1 MNDFDGAAVAFFEG
15 LRFDENNADLK
26 NGLEKKVEK
35 HHGVHFLNKK
45 QEKLTV
51 NQSNKNDILKLLGSP
66 STKSTFDNDLW
77 IYIERK
83 TDNSSLT
90 KFGSERIIV
99 NNVLLLEI
107 NSMGL
112 LETKEFLDLTNMQE
126 LKFAEQTT
134 ENQYKKNTFVYDFL
148 SSMRQKIND
157 PLGKRK
163 RN

>member
-1 MNDFDGAAVAFFEG
+1 MRKLFIFIIISLFISSCT
-15 LRFDENNADLK
+15 L
-26 NGLEKKVEK
+26 KKVEN

-45 QEKLTV
+45 QEKLSL

-107 NSMGL
+107 NNMGL
-112 LETKEFLDLTNMQE
+112 LKKKEFLDLTNMQE

-163 RN
+163 R

>member
-1 MNDFDGAAVAFFEG
+1 MRKLFIFFIIS
-15 LRFDENNADLK
+15 LFISACTLK
-26 NGLEKKVEK
+26 KIEK

-83 TDNSSLT
+83 TNNSSLR
-90 KFGSERIIV
+90 KYGNERISV

-107 NSMGL
+107 NSLGL
-112 LETKEFLDLTNMQE
+112 LEKKEFLNQTNMQE
-126 LKFAEQTT
+126 LKFSTQIT
-134 ENQYKKNTFVYDFL
+134 EKQYKKNTFIYEFL

-157 PLGKRK
+157 PLSKRT
-163 RN
+163 R

>member
-1 MNDFDGAAVAFFEG
+1 MRKLFIFIIISLFISSCT
-15 LRFDENNADLK
+15 L
-26 NGLEKKVEK
+26 KKVEK

-45 QEKLTV
+45 QEKLTI

-66 STKSTFDNDLW
+66 STKSVFDNDLW

-83 TDNSSLT
+83 TDNLSLT
-90 KFGSERIIV
+90 KFGTERIIV

-112 LETKEFLDLTNMQE
+112 LASKEFLDLTNMKD
-126 LKFAEQTT
+126 LKFTEQTT
-134 ENQYKKNTFVYDFL
+134 ENQYKKNTFLYDFL

-157 PLGKRK
+157 PMSKRRK
-163 RN
+163 

>member
-1 MNDFDGAAVAFFEG
+1 M
-15 LRFDENNADLK
+15 
-26 NGLEKKVEK
+26 EKY
-35 HHGVHFLNKK
+35 HGVNFLDKK
-45 QEKLTV
+45 QAKLIV
-51 NQSNKNDILKLLGSP
+51 NKSNSNDILELLGSP

-107 NSMGL
+107 NNMGL
-112 LETKEFLDLTNMQE
+112 LEKKEFLDLKNMEE
-126 LKFAEQTT
+126 LKFAKQTT
-134 ENQYKKNTFVYDFL
+134 ESQYKKRTFLYDFL

-163 RN
+163 R

>member
-1 MNDFDGAAVAFFEG
+1 MRKLFIFIIISLFISACT
-15 LRFDENNADLK
+15 L
-26 NGLEKKVEK
+26 KKVVN
-35 HHGVHFLNKK
+35 HHGVQFLNKK
-45 QEKLTV
+45 HEKLTV
-51 NQSNKNDILKLLGSP
+51 NQSNKNDILELLGSP

-107 NSMGL
+107 NNMGL
-112 LETKEFLDLTNMQE
+112 LEKKEFLDLTNMQE
-126 LKFAEQTT
+126 LKFAKQTT
-134 ENQYKKNTFVYDFL
+134 ENQYKKNAFVYDFL

-163 RN
+163 R

>member
-1 MNDFDGAAVAFFEG
+1 MRSLFIFFIIS
-15 LRFDENNADLK
+15 LFISSCTL
-26 NGLEKKVEK
+26 KKVEN
-35 HHGVHFLNKK
+35 HHGVHFLDKK

-90 KFGSERIIV
+90 KFGSERITV

-107 NSMGL
+107 NNMGL
-112 LETKEFLDLTNMQE
+112 LEKKEFLDLANMQE

-134 ENQYKKNTFVYDFL
+134 ENQYKKSTFLYDFL

-163 RN
+163 R

>member
-1 MNDFDGAAVAFFEG
+1 MKNLFIFILIALFFSACN
-15 LRFDENNADLK
+15 L
-26 NGLEKKVEK
+26 KKVEK

-45 QEKLTV
+45 QEKLTPNV
-51 NQSNKNDILKLLGSP
+51 SNKNDILKLLGAP

-90 KFGSERIIV
+90 VFGSETIIA
-99 NNVLLLEI
+99 NNVLILEI

-112 LETKEFLDLTNMQE
+112 LQKKEFLDLKSMNSINFTE
-126 LKFAEQTT
+126 KTT
-134 ENQYKKNTFVYDFL
+134 ESQFKKNTFVYDFL

-163 RN
+163 K

>member
-1 MNDFDGAAVAFFEG
+1 MKNLFLFIIIALFFSSCT
-15 LRFDENNADLK
+15 L
-26 NGLEKKVEK
+26 KKVEN

-45 QEKLTV
+45 QEKLTIK
-51 NQSNKNDILKLLGSP
+51 QSNKNDILTLLGAP
-66 STKSTFDNDLW
+66 SSKSTFDNDLW
-77 IYIERK
+77 IYIEII

-90 KFGSERIIV
+90 KFGAERIIV

-112 LETKEFLDLTNMQE
+112 LEKKEFFDLNSMKE
-126 LKFAEQTT
+126 IKFAQQTT
-134 ENQYKKNTFVYDFL
+134 ETQYKKNTFLYDFL

-163 RN
+163 R

>member
-1 MNDFDGAAVAFFEG
+1 MKKLFIFFIIS
-15 LRFDENNADLK
+15 LFISACTL
-26 NGLEKKVEK
+26 KKVEK

-83 TDNSSLT
+83 TDHSS
-90 KFGSERIIV
+90 IIKLGKEKIIL
-99 NNVLLLEI
+99 NNVLLLEL
-107 NSMGL
+107 NNRGL
-112 LETKEFLDLTNMQE
+112 LKKKEFIDITKMQKI
-126 LKFAEQTT
+126 KFSSEATDS
-134 ENQYKKNTFVYDFL
+134 QYKKKTFLYDFL

-163 RN
+163 KR

>member
-1 MNDFDGAAVAFFEG
+1 MKNLFLFIIIALFFYACT
-15 LRFDENNADLK
+15 L
-26 NGLEKKVEK
+26 KKVEN

-45 QEKLTV
+45 QEKLTIK
-51 NQSNKNDILKLLGSP
+51 QSNKNDILTLLGAP
-66 STKSTFDNDLW
+66 SSKSTFDNDLW
-77 IYIERK
+77 IYIERI

-90 KFGSERIIV
+90 KFGAERIIV

-112 LETKEFLDLTNMQE
+112 LEKKEFFDLNSMKE
-126 LKFAEQTT
+126 IKFAQQTT
-134 ENQYKKNTFVYDFL
+134 ETQYKKNTFLYDFL

-163 RN
+163 R

>member
-1 MNDFDGAAVAFFEG
+1 MRKLFIFIIISLFISACT
-15 LRFDENNADLK
+15 L
-26 NGLEKKVEK
+26 KKVEK

-45 QEKLTV
+45 HEKLTV
-51 NQSNKNDILKLLGSP
+51 NQSNKNDILQLLGSP

-99 NNVLLLEI
+99 NNILILEI
-107 NSMGL
+107 NKMGL
-112 LETKEFLDLTNMQE
+112 LARKEFLDLTNMQQ
-126 LKFAEQTT
+126 LKFTKRTT
-134 ENQYKKNTFVYDFL
+134 ESEYKKNSFIYDFL

-157 PLGKRK
+157 PLNKRK
-163 RN
+163 K

>member
-1 MNDFDGAAVAFFEG
+1 MKNLFIFLLIALFFSACS
-15 LRFDENNADLK
+15 L
-26 NGLEKKVEK
+26 KKVTK

-66 STKSTFDNDLW
+66 SSKSTFDNDLW

-83 TDNSSLT
+83 ADNSSLI
-90 KFGSERIIV
+90 KFGKEKIFL
-99 NNVLLLEI
+99 NNVLILEI
-107 NSMGL
+107 NSMGI
-112 LETKEFLDLTNMQE
+112 LEKKEFLDLDDMKDI
-126 LKFAEQTT
+126 KFTEQTT
-134 ENQYKKNTFVYDFL
+134 ENQYKKNTFLYDFL

-163 RN
+163 RK

>member
-1 MNDFDGAAVAFFEG
+1 MRKLFIFFT
-15 LRFDENNADLK
+15 LSLFISACTL
-26 NGLEKKVEK
+26 KKVEK
-35 HHGVHFLNKK
+35 HHGVRFLDKK
-45 QEKLTV
+45 HEKLTV
-51 NQSNKNDILKLLGSP
+51 NKSNKNDILYLLGSP

-107 NSMGL
+107 SSMGL
-112 LETKEFLDLTNMQE
+112 LEKKEFLDLTNMQE

-163 RN
+163 K